1 MSTSHSPQTSESSA
15 RHRVSIQRTQEP
27 PRNENDEIYC
37 NHEECGEHPPTFRRR
52 CEWNKHMDK
61 HERPYKCTEPGC
73 EKLQG
78 FTYSGGLL
86 RHQREVHKKN
96 GTAKATLF
104 CPDPNCNRHTGQG
117 FTRKENLN
125 EHIRRRHVT
134 QPSPVGQQSS
144 PMTAMSK
151 AETFPSNYEAGSSRK
166 RKRTMDTEIAAY
178 EEEDDEVDDAEFDDS
193 GLADTQERQEVSKR
207 IKVESEEQDTHL
219 LENRKLQDENA
230 RLLRTLQQTQAMLLE
245 RDRALAASLQK
256 ITELERR
263 LVASSGRLIAASHA

>member
-1 MSTSHSPQTSESSA
+1 
-15 RHRVSIQRTQEP
+15 
-27 PRNENDEIYC
+27 
-37 NHEECGEHPPTFRRR
+37 
-52 CEWNKHMDK
+52 
-61 HERPYKCTEPGC
+61 
-73 EKLQG
+73 
-78 FTYSGGLL
+78 
-86 RHQREVHKKN
+86 
-96 GTAKATLF
+96 
-104 CPDPNCNRHTGQG
+104 
-117 FTRKENLN
+117 
-125 EHIRRRHVT
+125 
-134 QPSPVGQQSS
+134 
-144 PMTAMSK
+144 MTAMSK

-166 RKRTMDTEIAAY
+166 RKRTMDTEIAVY

-207 IKVESEEQDTHL
+207 VKVESEEQDTHL